1 MRNVFD
7 DGRNCEVK
15 RREEVVICRRFLIIF
30 TSFERKLSLT

>member
-15 RREEVVICRRFLIIF
+15 RSREVVICRRFLIIF
-30 TSFERKLSLT
+30 TSFGMRPSLI